1 MIMDESNEIEDLT
14 AKWIAKHQAIQAEIN
29 ATNDAARLAEMQ
41 EAERKRALQEMRDRT
56 AVMVCGVARELGT
69 PSIDPSFGLATTT
82 SVAKKDSDMIIGLRH
97 VASGMVM
104 SIGWL
109 MQEQLG
115 LWLDTCDENIRERSH
130 FVFERGVIPTA
141 PQLKAEILRLF
152 IRGTRKP
159 NG

>member
-1 MIMDESNEIEDLT
+1 MKEPSVDEIEDL
-14 AKWIAKHQAIQAEIN
+14 AAAWKAKHEAIRAEVEAAKEAARQAE
-29 ATNDAARLAEMQ
+29 AQ
-41 EAERKRALQEMRDRT
+41 EAERARALREMRDRT
-56 AVMVCGVARELGT
+56 TSTVCEVARELGT
-69 PSIDPSFGLATTT
+69 PSIDNSFGLVTTT
-82 SVAKKDSDMIIGLRH
+82 SVTEKDRSMIIGLRH

-115 LWLDTCDENIRERSH
+115 LWLDTRDENIRERSH